1 MKLKL
6 AVGLLVASSAFAQS
20 GKTPDLSGY
29 WERHD
34 DVGGGSFGGIFDKI
48 IPKAALAPAVVKANQ
63 EQAARQNAGD
73 VVSFTSKWCMTPA
86 YPFFMQHSA
95 TWSIAQSANE
105 LVQVS
110 ETAAFP
116 RHVYL
121 DGRAH
126 PAKANLEGSTTGHA
140 VGRWEG
146 DTLVVDTVGFVS
158 GGTPGG
164 GRIGPNT
171 HLTERFR
178 LIDGG
183 KKLSVTFT
191 WTDDQIYLK
200 PHTYELQYYR
210 AEPGTYAFEEYCHPD
225 DPKQSGSVVEPTQ
238 R

>member
-1 MKLKL
+1 MKSWILPLMSVTCVL
-6 AVGLLVASSAFAQS
+6 AQAPKAA
-20 GKTPDLSGY
+20 DLTGY

-48 IPKAALAPAVVKANQ
+48 IPKVQLTPAVIKANQ
-63 EQAARQNAGD
+63 EQAARQNRGD
-73 VVSFTSKWCMTPA
+73 VVGFGSKWCQTSA

-95 TWSIAQSANE
+95 AWSIAQSANE
-105 LVQVS
+105 LVQIAEVQGF
-110 ETAAFP
+110 T

-126 PAKANLEGSTTGHA
+126 PAKAQLEGSTTGHA
-140 VGRWEG
+140 IGRWEG
-146 DTLVVDTVGFVS
+146 DTLVVDTVGFVG

-164 GRIGPNT
+164 GRIGPGT
-171 HLTERFR
+171 QLTERFR
-178 LIDGG
+178 LVDGG

-191 WTDDQIYLK
+191 WTDPEIYLK

-210 AEPGTYAFEEYCHPD
+210 SEPGAYAFEEYCHAD
-225 DPKQSGSVVEPTQ
+225 DPKQSGSVVAPEQ